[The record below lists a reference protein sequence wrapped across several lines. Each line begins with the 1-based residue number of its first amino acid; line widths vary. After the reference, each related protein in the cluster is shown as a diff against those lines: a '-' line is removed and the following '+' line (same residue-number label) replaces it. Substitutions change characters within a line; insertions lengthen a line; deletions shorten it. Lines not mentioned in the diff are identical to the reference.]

1 MLEQFNKKQ
10 KILIIII
17 IGIIVIVVGI
27 YGFITMSKNET
38 ILNLNEIV
46 LQENNQLNN
55 QSNNQSDNKKLDNQE
70 QSNEVQKDAN
80 YIVVHITGE
89 IKNSGILKL
98 PEGARIADAVEA
110 AGGAT
115 KEADLETINLAY
127 ILEDGQKIYIP
138 NKEENNE
145 QKQYITKESGDT
157 INEKETSSEKGEN
170 KKVNINTA
178 NQSELE
184 TLPGIGPSLASR
196 IMEYREQNGKFNNI
210 EELKNVKGIGDT
222 RYEELKALVEI

>member
-46 LQENNQLNN
+46 LQENNQL
-55 QSNNQSDNKKLDNQE
+55 NNQSDNKKLDNQE

>member
-1 MLEQFNKKQ
+1 MLEQLNKKQ

-17 IGIIVIVVGI
+17 IGIIVIAVGI

-38 ILNLNEIV
+38 ILELNEIV

-70 QSNEVQKDAN
+70 QNNQVQKDAN

-115 KEADLETINLAY
+115 KEADLETINL
-127 ILEDGQKIYIP
+127 
-138 NKEENNE
+138 
-145 QKQYITKESGDT
+145 DT
-157 INEKETSSEKGEN
+157 PQP
-170 KKVNINTA
+170 A
-178 NQSELE
+178 
-184 TLPGIGPSLASR
+184 
-196 IMEYREQNGKFNNI
+196 
-210 EELKNVKGIGDT
+210 
-222 RYEELKALVEI
+222 LKAARLIFASFTAPK